1 MNKYI
6 IDSSAWFE
14 YFEGTEKG
22 IKLKKIIEEETIATA
37 IIAIAK
43 LSAIFERDSKSFEK
57 SLQFIESRAAIL
69 NLSIEAAV
77 NSGKLKNKIR
87 KNNPKFGLADA
98 MHLALAIEEEAILIT
113 CDHDFERIKG
123 AIVI

>member
-87 KNNPKFGLADA
+87 KTIQNLGWQMQCIWL
-98 MHLALAIEEEAILIT
+98 
-113 CDHDFERIKG
+113 
-123 AIVI
+123 